1 MLRADRVTYGR
12 SFEMLPWNKSPV
24 DTERAVRGSICVST
38 VIDFVAAQR
47 LEDAGGANL
56 KLGFPR
62 VTTLD

>member
-1 MLRADRVTYGR
+1 
-12 SFEMLPWNKSPV
+12 V